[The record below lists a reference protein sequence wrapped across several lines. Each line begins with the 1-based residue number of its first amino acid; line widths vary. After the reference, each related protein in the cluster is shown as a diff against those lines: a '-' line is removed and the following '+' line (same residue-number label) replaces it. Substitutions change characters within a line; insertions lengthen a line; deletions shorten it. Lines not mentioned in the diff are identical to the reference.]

1 MTPTRFVS
9 SDPEHPPASTLL
21 VISRLAREGWLF
33 EIDAVAVL
41 PEK

>member
-1 MTPTRFVS
+1 MTNVRYVNPKS
-9 SDPEHPPASTLL
+9 LSAPPGYLL
-21 VISRLAREGWLF
+21 VILRLAREGWLF